1 MIFILFIILNVFI
14 VYKFTLIKK
23 IINIYDYPD
32 RKRKFHKNPIF
43 IGGGIIIFINYFFLL
58 CLIFFDKNYESFFLA
73 KDSFHVSTWILG
85 PLLIFFLGIY
95 DDKKN
100 LNGNLKFIILS
111 IIYLIIIFL
120 DENLIINN
128 LSFLSI
134 SFSLDLG
141 LYSLL
146 FTYLCFMIFSNAF
159 NMLDGINLQAGL
171 YSVIVFI
178 FLISR
183 IGFYYDFLII
193 ILSLFTYLYLNFKNK
208 TFLGDSGTYLVS
220 YFLSV
225 IVIKSYNSGK
235 LILCD
240 EILML
245 MILPGLELV
254 RLFITRI
261 LKRQNPLLPDRN
273 HIHHLVTLKFKN
285 ISHIKISLINN
296 SLFLFFCL
304 LFFLNPSIFII
315 IISIMFYFYAIYHLK
330 KID

>member
-1 MIFILFIILNVFI
+1 MIFILFIILNISI

-32 RKRKFHKNPIF
+32 VKRKFHKSPTF
-43 IGGGIIIFINYFFLL
+43 IGGGLIIFINYFFLL
-58 CLIFFDKNYESFFLA
+58 GYIFFYKNYESFFLT
-73 KDSFHVSTWILG
+73 KNSFHISTWILG

-100 LNGNLKFIILS
+100 LNGNLKFLILS

-120 DENLIINN
+120 DKSLLINN

-134 SFSLDLG
+134 NFSLDLG
-141 LYSLL
+141 LYSIL

-178 FLISR
+178 FLILR
-183 IGFYYDFLII
+183 IGLYYDFLVI
-193 ILSLFTYLYLNFKNK
+193 ILSLFTYLYLNYKNK
-208 TFLGDSGTYLVS
+208 TFLGDSGTYLIS

-225 IVIKSYNSGK
+225 ILIKSYNSDK

-273 HIHHLVTLKFKN
+273 HLHHLVSLKFKN

-296 SLFLFFCL
+296 SLFSFFCL